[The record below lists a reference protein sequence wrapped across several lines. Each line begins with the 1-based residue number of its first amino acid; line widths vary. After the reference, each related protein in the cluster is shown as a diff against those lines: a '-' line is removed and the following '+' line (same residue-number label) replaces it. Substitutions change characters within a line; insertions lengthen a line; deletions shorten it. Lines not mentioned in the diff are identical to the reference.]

1 MPMSTPGFPTV
12 FFTISI
18 WGLGSPPTL
27 QTTTYEFLGLALTF
41 INTLYAFKPR
51 Q

>member
-1 MPMSTPGFPTV
+1 MPASTPGFLTE

-27 QTTTYEFLGLALTF
+27 QTTTYAFQGLALPFTT
-41 INTLYAFKPR
+41 TLYSFKAK